1 MRQNKFQSAVLLTPE
16 EGLAAECQATLKGF
30 GLKKMTVVTEF
41 GQLLKEILEHPFD
54 IILVDFDC
62 LSGSDRVG
70 IVKRLQSSQN
80 HKQGVCV
87 ALAQISSSEEF
98 SEIREQGFASV
109 LIKPISLGM
118 MQQALIEVI
127 ERQRTQPI
135 DQEALL
141 KVHNLFLAGQS
152 FEAERILSIW
162 LEKEPESPEGIT
174 LLALH
179 QLKKQEFHR
188 AKKTIQK
195 VLEVEPDYIPAL
207 QINARLCLRLGQ
219 LHEAFESLGREEKV
233 VAIIDAKRAE
243 SLVHTITKKEIAAL
257 TFCKQFSTRE
267 GLTALL
273 INLALQLSK
282 TGKANESLRL
292 YERAMGPL
300 EDENSR
306 FFVLFNRGRLLL
318 NSRRGDLAKHDLL
331 EALRIAPDE
340 LHGKISELL
349 QMCNTPESLTETAI
363 PNKKISLRQGATA
376 VQDILN
382 LGSVPKAKPVY
393 KPFNKE
399 EVLQLVFLGKM
410 QESTVPPESINEWL
424 QIKKNLLHILFL
436 EELPL
441 LDEPT
446 PEEKSPT
453 AQEPT

>member
-62 LSGSDRVG
+62 LSGSDKVG

-80 HKQGVCV
+80 HKQGICV
-87 ALAQISSSEEF
+87 ALAKISSSEEF

-109 LIKPISLGM
+109 LIKPISQGM
-118 MQQALIEVI
+118 MEQALIEVI

-135 DQEALL
+135 DRESLL
-141 KVHNLFLAGQS
+141 KVHSLFLSGQT

-162 LEKEPESPEGIT
+162 LEKEPESPEGLT
-174 LLALH
+174 LLAL
-179 QLKKQEFHR
+179 QLLKKQEFHR

-195 VLEVEPDYIPAL
+195 VLELEPDYIPAL
-207 QINARLCLRLGQ
+207 QINTRLCLRLGQ
-219 LHEAFESLGREEKV
+219 LHEAFDSLSKEEKT
-233 VAIIDAKRAE
+233 VALIDAKRAE
-243 SLVHTITKKEIAAL
+243 SLVHTITKKELAAL
-257 TFCKQFSTRE
+257 AFCKHFATRE
-267 GLTALL
+267 GLTPLL

-282 TGKANESLRL
+282 TGRANESLLL
-292 YERAMGPL
+292 YQRALGPL
-300 EDENSR
+300 EDEDSR

-318 NSRRGDLAKHDLL
+318 NSRRGDLAKQDLL

-349 QMCNTPESLTETAI
+349 QMCNTHESATTS
-363 PNKKISLRQGATA
+363 PKPDKKVAARTGATA
-376 VQDILN
+376 IQDL
-382 LGSVPKAKPVY
+382 LSMGSVPRAQPAY
-393 KPFNKE
+393 KPFNKD

-410 QESTVPPESINEWL
+410 QESTVPPESISEWL
-424 QIKKNLLHILFL
+424 QVKKRLLHILFL

-441 LDEPT
+441 FDQPISET
-446 PEEKSPT
+446 KSPT
-453 AQEPT
+453 AQEAT